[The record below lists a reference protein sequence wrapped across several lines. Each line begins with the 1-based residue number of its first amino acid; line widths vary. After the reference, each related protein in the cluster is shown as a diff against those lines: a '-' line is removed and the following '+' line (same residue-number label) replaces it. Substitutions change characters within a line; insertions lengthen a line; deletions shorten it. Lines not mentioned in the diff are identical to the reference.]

1 MTDWQ
6 DMIVGDRMAVD
17 NEFAPNVQ
25 NSPFSRQQWGLIMT
39 ATTLEIR
46 HADDLDSAHIAAD
59 TSNLAE
65 IMPEVERVAE
75 MTPMEAPSEPNSGSG
90 IFDSVRN
97 ALGLGNSA
105 GGSDRE
111 KIEAATQLV
120 DAYAAQ
126 LQQHL
131 EANGRWEDVC
141 KTAAEQS

>member
-46 HADDLDSAHIAAD
+46 HADDPEKAHIAAD
-59 TSNLAE
+59 TSNLPE

-75 MTPMEAPSEPNSGSG
+75 MTPMEASSEPKSGGG

-97 ALGLGNSA
+97 ALGFGNSA
-105 GGSDRE
+105 GGSNRE

-131 EANGRWEDVC
+131 EAKGRWEDVRI
-141 KTAAEQS
+141 AAEEQS